1 MKILEKQSYTQEQI
15 ERENLEILALGF
27 RVPLHAMGFN
37 EDNKDNSNSKLTGYF
52 SKGSLG
58 FEYEITHE
66 TLLKGYSFDWGLYE
80 DKGYSFDW
88 GLYEDNENLAGRD
101 GEVESFELLINY
113 IAEQGAIIRQK
124 IKEQEG
130 RIAA

>member
-80 DKGYSFDW
+80 D
-88 GLYEDNENLAGRD
+88 NENLAGRD